1 MSFAIWLKEHIKQDM
16 LRSGEKSNRRT
27 FLLEE
32 TSGPDRMILRVQN
45 VPETAAVMRFDL
57 GDRRQLFESGRGYD
71 FLKRCDFLILDESD
85 VEYLAIFIELKRS
98 FEDEEGD
105 RRSKKRGERQLRW
118 SLPSLRYLLDVFET
132 DTRAAD
138 RKKKLVAKYYLMAKD
153 PDRRRRKR
161 RNREHF
167 ISNEHEGILVHYTTK
182 DDIKLQQLKSRT
194 SLPVLP
200 KLV

>member
-1 MSFAIWLKEHIKQDM
+1 M
-16 LRSGEKSNRRT
+16 LRSGESRNRRT

-32 TSGPDRMILRVQN
+32 DSGPDRMTLRVLN
-45 VPETAAVMRFDL
+45 VTETAVVMHFDK
-57 GDRRQLFESGRGYD
+57 GDRRQLFKSGKGYD

-85 VEYLAIFIELKRS
+85 LEYVAIFIELKRS

-105 RRSKKRGERQLRW
+105 RRCKRRGERQLRW
-118 SLPSLRYLLDVFET
+118 SLPSLKYLLDVFET
-132 DTRAAD
+132 DTRVTD
-138 RKKKLVAKYYLMAKD
+138 RKKKLVAKYFLVAKA

-167 ISNEHEGILVHYTTK
+167 ISDEHEGILIHYTAK
-182 DDIKLQQLKSRT
+182 DMITLKQLKSRT

-200 KLV
+200 KF

>member
-1 MSFAIWLKEHIKQDM
+1 MSFATWLKEHIKQDM

-105 RRSKKRGERQLRW
+105 RRSKQRGERQLRW

-138 RKKKLVAKYYLMAKD
+138 RKKKLVAKYYLVAKD

-182 DDIKLQQLKSRT
+182 DDIKLQQLKYRT